1 MALGPFFCLKRFT
14 TAWYNIDTMALS
26 FFSRQKQNESLT
38 LLVDIGSA
46 SVGAA
51 LVTIEK
57 GRTPNIIAS
66 VRENISFQEVLSSS
80 RFLLAMNQALDKGL
94 KTLQEKAKQPSLR
107 PGLRPGREFTNS
119 EPVGSPK
126 NIFCTLSS
134 PWFILKTRNLHI
146 AKAEEFEVT
155 ERSLEGFIEE
165 DVAKLKEELKGT
177 LPPEDVKIIEKKI
190 IHIKLNGYEIK
201 NPYKQKTSRMEM
213 TITVGVSSGKVIQ
226 SIERKI
232 NNFFHAKPVLFG
244 AFPVAAFSAIRD
256 IFPTENNFLFLDI
269 TGEATDV
276 SRVENDLLTRTVSFP
291 RGKNF
296 FIREISARLRTVH
309 EEATTLFSMFLRGEL
324 DAVRSAEVS
333 GIVTQVKEEW
343 LTRFE
348 KAVTT
353 LAENGVPPRK
363 IFFTTDA
370 DISPL
375 FLDLIANAKS
385 ELLMGAQFEVQYLD
399 QHIVS
404 KFVSFNTEITRDP
417 FIVIEALL
425 AEKLLKQHT

>member
-1 MALGPFFCLKRFT
+1 
-14 TAWYNIDTMALS
+14 MALS

-57 GRTPNIIAS
+57 GRAPNIIAS
-66 VRENISFQEVLSSS
+66 VRENISFQEVLTSA
-80 RFLLAMNQALDKGL
+80 RFLLAMNQALDKVL
-94 KTLQEKAKQPSLR
+94 KTLQEKAKAT
-107 PGLRPGREFTNS
+107 GN
-119 EPVGSPK
+119 PK
-126 NIFCTLSS
+126 NVFCTLSS

-146 AKAEEFEVT
+146 TKADEFEVT
-155 ERSLEGFIEE
+155 ERALEGFIEE
-165 DVAKLKEELKGT
+165 DVVKLKEELKGT

-201 NPYKQKTSRMEM
+201 NPYKQKTSRMEI
-213 TITVGVSSGKVIQ
+213 TVTVGVSSGKVIQ

-232 NNFFHAKPVLFG
+232 NNFFHAKSVHFG

-256 IFPTENNFLFLDI
+256 IFPTESSFLFLDI

-309 EEATTLFSMFLRGEL
+309 EEATTLFSMFLRDEL

-333 GIVTQVKEEW
+333 GIVAQVKEEW
-343 LTRFE
+343 LAR
-348 KAVTT
+348 
-353 LAENGVPPRK
+353 
-363 IFFTTDA
+363 
-370 DISPL
+370 
-375 FLDLIANAKS
+375 
-385 ELLMGAQFEVQYLD
+385 
-399 QHIVS
+399 
-404 KFVSFNTEITRDP
+404 
-417 FIVIEALL
+417 
-425 AEKLLKQHT
+425 